1 MLWQISWTELHVWQ
15 RVNHFPEAKQLTRK
29 DNLKRHIQ
37 RFSNIPGKL
46 GDFFDILPV
55 SVRVLHATSRIA
67 EAHRCQHNGTCESR
81 PELTHTFIHVK
92 TVIEVCVYYM
102 CVWCRLRTRCRA
114 IMCNFAPSLPSGTT
128 WTRSAT
134 TGS

>member
-1 MLWQISWTELHVWQ
+1 MLCQISWTELHVWQ

-55 SVRVLHATSRIA
+55 SVRVLHATSRMPRRTVA
-67 EAHRCQHNGTCESR
+67 NTMARANHAQSSR
-81 PELTHTFIHVK
+81 THSF
-92 TVIEVCVYYM
+92 M
-102 CVWCRLRTRCRA
+102 
-114 IMCNFAPSLPSGTT
+114 
-128 WTRSAT
+128 
-134 TGS
+134 